1 VEVFVRGVR
10 MLSQRSAIS
19 IKKEKIIYL
28 NQCFKLFLCNTTS
41 GTHGGIAPNLA
52 VRQNT
57 RLALQVNLPGGDR
70 NTMTQNAKNKAAI
83 LASLPMKS
91 GEDPFIVG
99 IGGFYRRWFNLIDDM
114 QLLIDTVASIKSTED
129 EDWVPVWSAVGA
141 EYEKK
146 GDALLAR
153 KGNGKDRTGARQ
165 AYIQAKTYY
174 SLARF
179 PSPYWSGSSICPPDM
194 SPIKAQSYEDY
205 LRCYRK
211 SAALL
216 PDQPEV
222 ITVKKN
228 GMKATGY
235 LRLPKGASKANKV
248 PAVLV
253 MCGADMYKEDREK
266 YAEGALSQ
274 GMAAL
279 VVDAPGTGE
288 TTFPHAP
295 ESVVAW
301 QAALDV
307 LQKRPEIDDKRI
319 GAFGVSRGGLWVIR
333 LAAHD
338 TRIKGLIACA
348 PGGAGYWG
356 TPEERADWRKAAY
369 ERAKT
374 NWFGPRGTRPPLK
387 EMSEEEH
394 RKDFLRWSLKDQD
407 LLKNLTMPMYMVNGK
422 IDHLTP
428 IGNLYMLLESGPA
441 DGRVARVYADDGHIA
456 AKNEREWGPASWAW
470 LRDVL
475 TKGKKPKAATKKP
488 AKKKVAAKKLV
499 KKK

>member
-1 VEVFVRGVR
+1 
-10 MLSQRSAIS
+10 MPAASSP
-19 IKKEKIIYL
+19 
-28 NQCFKLFLCNTTS
+28 TS
-41 GTHGGIAPNLA
+41 S
-52 VRQNT
+52 
-57 RLALQVNLPGGDR
+57 
-70 NTMTQNAKNKAAI
+70 KAAI
-83 LASLPMKS
+83 LASLPMLS
-91 GEDPFIVG
+91 GEDPFVVG

-114 QLLIDTVASIKSTED
+114 QLLIDTVAKIKSTED

-146 GDALLAR
+146 GDALLAAKNR
-153 KGNGKDRTGARQ
+153 DAARQ
-165 AYIQAKTYY
+165 AYIQAKSYY

-179 PSPYWSGSSICPPDM
+179 PAPYWSGSSICPPDM
-194 SPIKAQSYEDY
+194 SPLKAQSYEDY
-205 LRCYRK
+205 LRCFRK

-216 PDQPEV
+216 DNPPQPLV
-222 ITVKKN
+222 INKN
-228 GMKATGY
+228 GMTATGY
-235 LRLPKGASKANKV
+235 LRLPKGASKSNKV

-279 VVDAPGTGE
+279 VVDAPGTGQ
-288 TTFPHAP
+288 TSFPHAP
-295 ESVVAW
+295 ESIVAW
-301 QAALDV
+301 QAAIDE
-307 LQKRPEIDDKRI
+307 LQKRPEIDGNRI

-338 TRIKGLIACA
+338 ARIKGVISCA

-356 TPEERADWRKAAY
+356 TDEERAEWRAAAY

-387 EMSEEEH
+387 EITEEEQ
-394 RKDFLRWSLKDQD
+394 RKEFLRWSLKDQG
-407 LLKNLTMPMYMVNGK
+407 LLDKLTMPMYLVNGK

-441 DGRVARVYADDGHIA
+441 DGRVARVYPDDGHIA
-456 AKNEREWGPASWAW
+456 AKNERLWAPPAWAW
-470 LRDVL
+470 LRGVL
-475 TKGKKPKAATKKP
+475 DKAAPPAKKRIIKVDTGRKPAAKKRVVTVSIGRPAAKKRVITVNTSRASAKKRPVVSVKTTTSRAAPANAKKKKTPAKAP
-488 AKKKVAAKKLV
+488 AKKKK
-499 KKK
+499 